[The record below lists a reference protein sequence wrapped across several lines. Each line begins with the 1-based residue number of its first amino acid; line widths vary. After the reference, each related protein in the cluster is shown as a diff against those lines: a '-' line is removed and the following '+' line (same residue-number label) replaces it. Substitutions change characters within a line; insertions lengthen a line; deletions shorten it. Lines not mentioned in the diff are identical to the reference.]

1 MRSAKA
7 IQVVGAHAEG
17 EVGRVIVGG
26 VLPPPGATVKA
37 QRDWLQT
44 EGDDLRR
51 LLIREPRGG
60 VFTHYNLIVPAKD
73 PAADAGFIIMEPMD
87 YPPMSGSNSICV
99 ATVLLETGMLPMTE
113 PETSLTLET
122 PGGLVTIR
130 CACESGRV
138 ARVTTTNVPCFV
150 EALDVPIV
158 VEDLGAVTCDICY
171 GGAFFALVRA
181 EAVGL
186 AIVPEQARAIVD
198 LGERI
203 KAALRAVHHPA
214 HPVLG
219 DIGGLTFVTFIEPI
233 QERDGV
239 KQARNA
245 TVISPGKIDRSPC
258 GTASSARLAAHHARG
273 ELALGEPL
281 VSRSILDTAFHMKI
295 EEGIMVANKPA
306 ILPSISGRAWITG
319 HHTYTLDPDDPFPEG
334 YSLTDTAHQLF

>member
-7 IQVVGAHAEG
+7 IQVIGAHAEG

-26 VLPPPGATVKA
+26 VLPPPGDTVKA
-37 QRDWLQT
+37 QRDWLQS
-44 EGDDLRR
+44 EGDSLRR

-60 VFTHYNLIVPAKD
+60 VFTHYNLIVPPKD
-73 PAADAGFIIMEPMD
+73 PAADAGFIVMEPMD

-99 ATVLLETGMLPMTE
+99 ATVLLETGMIAMSE
-113 PETSLTLET
+113 PETNLTLET

-130 CACESGRV
+130 CACENGRV

-150 EALDVPIV
+150 EALEVAV
-158 VEDLGAVTCDICY
+158 TVEGLGTVTCDLCY
-171 GGAFFALVRA
+171 GGAYFALVDA
-181 EAVGL
+181 GSVGL
-186 AIVPEQARAIVD
+186 QIVPERAREIVE

-203 KAALRAVHHPA
+203 KAALRAERHPI
-214 HPVLG
+214 HPLLG
-219 DIGGLTFVTFIEPI
+219 DIGGLTFVTFTEPI
-233 QERDGV
+233 EERDGI
-239 KQARNA
+239 KQGRNA

-281 VSRSILDTAFHMKI
+281 VSRSILDTAFHMKV
-295 EEGIMVANKPA
+295 EEGTTVGKRPA

-319 HHTYTLDPDDPFPEG
+319 QHTYTLDPEDPFPEG